1 MPNILSALIWLPVIG
16 ALAIALLPQSQSK
29 KGAIIVASAVLI
41 LDFLLL
47 RQFDTNLPAFQLS
60 ENLPWL
66 ENLGLNYSLGVD
78 GLSLPLVVLNGLLTW
93 LIVCFC
99 ERQIT
104 ERFQLFQVLMLLIHA
119 GVSGAI
125 LSTNTLLFVLFYEIE
140 LIPLYLVIAVWGGLQ
155 RSYAAM
161 KFLIFTAVSG
171 ILILVGFLALG
182 WLTANPTPIFD
193 YNTLQ
198 KISLPLE
205 VQITLLLVL
214 LLGFSIKAPF
224 VPFHTWLPDT
234 YVESTTPTV
243 MMLGGIVAKLGT
255 YGLFR
260 FCVGL
265 FPEAWTLLSPYIALW
280 AGLGVLYGAMTAIAQ
295 KDIKRMVAYSSI
307 GHMSYILLAAAAA
320 TPLSLAGGIGQM
332 VSHGLVLALLFY
344 LVGVI
349 EEKVGTRDLDVL
361 NGLLN
366 PLRGL
371 PTTSALL
378 ILGGMA
384 SAGIPGLVGFIAEFL
399 IFQGSFTKFPIP
411 TIFSIIGTGLTAV
424 YFVILLNRTCFGKLD
439 NATAYYPKVTGL
451 EQLPAV
457 ILTVL
462 IVFLGVQPVWL
473 FRWSEVGAIQLVS
486 RIPESTAVISNTL
499 FPSISPAGS
508 ENEKDNLA
516 NYLGSG
522 KGHG

>member
-1 MPNILSALIWLPVIG
+1 MLSALIWLPVIG
-16 ALAIALLPQSQSK
+16 ALAIALLPQNQSK
-29 KGAIIVASAVLI
+29 KGAIIVASAILI
-41 LDFLLL
+41 LDVILLK
-47 RQFDTNLPAFQLS
+47 QFDTNLAAFQLS

-66 ENLGLNYSLGVD
+66 ENIGLNYSLGVD
-78 GLSLPLVVLNGLLTW
+78 GLSLPLVALNGLLTW
-93 LIVCFC
+93 LIICFC
-99 ERQIT
+99 ERQIK
-104 ERFQLFQVLMLLIHA
+104 ERFKLFQVLMLLIHA
-119 GVSGAI
+119 GVSGAM
-125 LSTNTLLFVLFYEIE
+125 LSTNTLLFVLFYELV
-140 LIPLYLVIAVWGGLQ
+140 LIPLYLIIAVWGGAQ
-155 RSYAAM
+155 RGYAAM

-171 ILILVGFLALG
+171 ILVLVGFLALG

-193 YNTLQ
+193 YSTLQ
-198 KISLPLE
+198 TLSLPLE
-205 VQITLLLVL
+205 VQITLLVVL

-224 VPFHTWLPDT
+224 VPFHSWLPDT
-234 YVESTTPTV
+234 YVESATPTV

-265 FPEAWTLLSPYIALW
+265 FPDAWALLAPYIAVW
-280 AGLGVLYGAMTAIAQ
+280 AGLGVLYGAMVAISQ
-295 KDIKRMVAYSSI
+295 KDLKRMVAYSSI

-320 TPLSLAGGIGQM
+320 TPLSLIGGIGQM

-399 IFQGSFTKFPIP
+399 VFQGTFTKFPIP

-439 NATAYYPKVTGL
+439 NATAYYPKVSGL
-451 EQLPAV
+451 EQLPAL
-457 ILTVL
+457 ILTGV
-462 IVFLGVQPVWL
+462 IIFLGVQPVWL
-473 FRWSEVGAIQLVS
+473 VKWSEKATVKIAEQAESKILVS
-486 RIPESTAVISNTL
+486 QNLTQSLA
-499 FPSISPAGS
+499 SPLIK
-508 ENEKDNLA
+508 N
-516 NYLGSG
+516 
-522 KGHG
+522 

>member
-1 MPNILSALIWLPVIG
+1 MLSALIWLPVIG
-16 ALAIALLPQSQSK
+16 ALAITLLPQSQSK
-29 KGAIIVASAVLI
+29 KGAIIVASAILI
-41 LDFLLL
+41 LDVLLL
-47 RQFDTNLPAFQLS
+47 KQFDTNLAAFQLS

-66 ENLGLNYSLGVD
+66 ENIGLNYSLGVD
-78 GLSLPLVVLNGLLTW
+78 GLSLPLVALNGLLTW
-93 LIVCFC
+93 LIICFC
-99 ERQIT
+99 ENQIK
-104 ERFQLFQVLMLLIHA
+104 ERFKLFQVLMLLIHA
-119 GVSGAI
+119 GVSGAM
-125 LSTNTLLFVLFYEIE
+125 LSTNTLLFVLFYELV
-140 LIPLYLVIAVWGGLQ
+140 LIPLYLIIAVWGGLQ

-171 ILILVGFLALG
+171 ILILAGFLALG

-193 YNTLQ
+193 YSTLQ
-198 KISLPLE
+198 TLSLPLE
-205 VQITLLLVL
+205 VQITLLVVL

-224 VPFHTWLPDT
+224 VPFHSWLPDT
-234 YVESTTPTV
+234 YVESATPTV

-260 FCVGL
+260 FCIGL
-265 FPEAWTLLSPYIALW
+265 FPDAWALLAPYIAIW
-280 AGLGVLYGAMTAIAQ
+280 AGLGVLYGAMVAISQ

-320 TPLSLAGGIGQM
+320 TPLSLIGGIGQM

-349 EEKVGTRDLDVL
+349 EEKVGTRDLDLL

-399 IFQGSFTKFPIP
+399 VFQGTFTKFPIP
-411 TIFSIIGTGLTAV
+411 TIFSIIGTGLAAV

-439 NATAYYPKVTGL
+439 NATEKATVKIA
-451 EQLPAV
+451 EQ
-457 ILTVL
+457 
-462 IVFLGVQPVWL
+462 
-473 FRWSEVGAIQLVS
+473 SESKLLVS
-486 RIPESTAVISNTL
+486 QVLNESLT
-499 FPSISPAGS
+499 SPLIK
-508 ENEKDNLA
+508 N
-516 NYLGSG
+516 
-522 KGHG
+522 

>member
-16 ALAIALLPQSQSK
+16 ALAIALLPDSQSK
-29 KGAIIVASAVLI
+29 KGAIVFASAVLI
-41 LDFLLL
+41 LDLILLK
-47 RQFDTNLPAFQLS
+47 QFDTNLSSFQLS

-66 ENLGLNYSLGVD
+66 ENIGLNYSLGID
-78 GLSLPLVVLNGLLTW
+78 GLSLPLVVLNGLITW
-93 LIVCFC
+93 LVICFC
-99 ERQIT
+99 EGQIKD
-104 ERFQLFQVLMLLIHA
+104 RIKLFQVLMLLIHA

-140 LIPLYLVIAVWGGLQ
+140 LIPLYLIIAVWGGAQ
-155 RSYAAM
+155 RTYAAT

-171 ILILVGFLALG
+171 VLVLVGFLALG
-182 WLTANPTPIFD
+182 WLTANPIPTFD
-193 YNTLQ
+193 YTTLQ
-198 KISLPLE
+198 TITLPIE

-214 LLGFSIKAPF
+214 LLGFGIKAPF

-234 YVESTTPTV
+234 YVESTTPAV

-265 FPEAWTLLSPYIALW
+265 FPDAWALISPYVAIW
-280 AGLGVLYGAMTAIAQ
+280 AGLGVLYGTMVAIAQ
-295 KDIKRMVAYSSI
+295 RDIKRMVAYSSI

-320 TPLSLAGGIGQM
+320 TPLSLIGGIAQM

-349 EEKVGTRDLDVL
+349 EEKIGTRDLDVL

-384 SAGIPGLVGFIAEFL
+384 SAGIPGMVGFIAEFL
-399 IFQGSFTKFPIP
+399 VFQGSFAKFPIP

-439 NATAYYPKVTGL
+439 NATAYYPKVSGL
-451 EQLPAV
+451 EHLPAL
-457 ILTVL
+457 ILTGI
-462 IVFLGVQPVWL
+462 IVFLGVQPAWL
-473 FRWSEVGAIQLVS
+473 TRWSDKVTVQISDRLPIEVVATQTPKLSPYAKISLA
-486 RIPESTAVISNTL
+486 STR
-499 FPSISPAGS
+499 
-508 ENEKDNLA
+508 DNQ
-516 NYLGSG
+516 
-522 KGHG
+522 

>member
-1 MPNILSALIWLPVIG
+1 MPNILSVLIWLPVIG
-16 ALAIALLPQSQSK
+16 ALAIALLPNHQSK
-29 KGAIIVASAVLI
+29 KGAIIVTSMILI
-41 LDFLLL
+41 LDVILLK
-47 RQFDTNLPAFQLS
+47 QFDTNIISFQLS

-66 ENLGLNYSLGVD
+66 ENLGLNYSLGID
-78 GLSLPLVVLNGLLTW
+78 GLSLPLVILNGFITW
-93 LIVCFC
+93 LIICFC
-99 ERQIT
+99 DRQIK
-104 ERFQLFQVLMLLIHA
+104 ERSKLFQVLMLLIHA

-140 LIPLYLVIAVWGGLQ
+140 LIPLYLIIAVWGGAQ
-155 RSYAAM
+155 RSYAAT

-171 ILILVGFLALG
+171 VLILVGFLGLG
-182 WLTANPTPIFD
+182 WLTANPTPVFD
-193 YNTLQ
+193 YTTLQ
-198 KISLPLE
+198 TLSLPIE

-234 YVESTTPTV
+234 YVESTTPAV
-243 MMLGGIVAKLGT
+243 MMLGGVVAKLGT

-265 FPEAWTLLSPYIALW
+265 FPDAWTILSPYIAIW
-280 AGLGVLYGAMTAIAQ
+280 AGLGVLYGAMVAIAQ
-295 KDIKRMVAYSSI
+295 RDIKRMVAYSSV
-307 GHMSYILLAAAAA
+307 GHMSYILLAAAAN
-320 TPLSLAGGIGQM
+320 TPLSIIGGIVQM

-344 LVGVI
+344 LVGVV
-349 EEKVGTRDLDVL
+349 EEKIGTRDLDVL

-384 SAGIPGLVGFIAEFL
+384 SAGIPGMVGFIAEFL
-399 IFQGSFTKFPIP
+399 VFQGSFVKFPIP
-411 TIFSIIGTGLTAV
+411 TIFSIVGTGLTAV

-439 NATAYYPKVTGL
+439 NATAYYPKVSGI
-451 EQLPAV
+451 EHLPAL
-457 ILTVL
+457 ILTAI

-473 FRWSEVGAIQLVS
+473 TRWSEKTMVQISDRLPIEVMANTKLKNSSAI
-486 RIPESTAVISNTL
+486 
-499 FPSISPAGS
+499 F
-508 ENEKDNLA
+508 
-516 NYLGSG
+516 
-522 KGHG
+522 

>member
-1 MPNILSALIWLPVIG
+1 MLSALIWLPMIG
-16 ALAIALLPQSQSK
+16 ALAIALLPQAQAK
-29 KGAIIVASAVLI
+29 IGAIVIASAVLI

-47 RQFDTNLPAFQLS
+47 GQFDLNISTFQLS
-60 ENLPWL
+60 EHLHWL
-66 ENLGLNYSLGVD
+66 DNLGLDYSLGVD

-93 LIVCFC
+93 LIICFC
-99 ERQIT
+99 EREIK
-104 ERFQLFQVLMLLIHA
+104 ERSRFFHMLMLLIHA

-125 LSTNTLLFVLFYEIE
+125 LSTNILLFVLFYELE
-140 LIPLYLVIAVWGGLQ
+140 LIPLYLVIAVWGGAQ
-155 RSYAAM
+155 RGYAAM
-161 KFLIFTAVSG
+161 KFLIFTALSG
-171 ILILVGFLALG
+171 ILVLVAFLALG
-182 WLTANPTPIFD
+182 WISANPTPIFD
-193 YNTLQ
+193 YATLQ
-198 KISLPLE
+198 TISLPLN
-205 VQITLLLVL
+205 VQIILLLVL
-214 LLGFSIKAPF
+214 LVGFGIKAPF
-224 VPFHTWLPDT
+224 VPFHTWLPDS

-255 YGLFR
+255 YGIFR

-265 FPEAWTLLSPYIALW
+265 FPEAWSVLAPWVALW
-280 AGLGVLYGAMTAIAQ
+280 GGMGVLYGAMAAIAQ

-320 TPLSLAGGIGQM
+320 TPLSMVGGITQM

-384 SAGIPGLVGFIAEFL
+384 SAGIPGLVGFISEFL
-399 IFQGSFTKFPIP
+399 IFQGSYTKFPIP
-411 TIFSIIGTGLTAV
+411 TIFSIVGTGLTAV

-439 NATAYYPKVTGL
+439 NETAYYPKVSGL
-451 EQLPAV
+451 EQLPAL
-457 ILTVL
+457 ILTGL
-462 IVFLGVQPVWL
+462 IVVLGVQPMWL
-473 FRWSEVGAIQLVS
+473 VRWSEGTAIQILARAPVSTIIPEELVS
-486 RIPESTAVISNTL
+486 LR
-499 FPSISPAGS
+499 SPLKS
-508 ENEKDNLA
+508 PHL
-516 NYLGSG
+516 
-522 KGHG
+522 

>member
-1 MPNILSALIWLPVIG
+1 MLSALIWLPVIG
-16 ALAIALLPQSQSK
+16 ALAITLLPQSQSK
-29 KGAIIVASAVLI
+29 KGAIIVASAILI
-41 LDFLLL
+41 LDVLLL
-47 RQFDTNLPAFQLS
+47 KQFDTNLAAFQLS

-66 ENLGLNYSLGVD
+66 ENIGLNYSLGVD
-78 GLSLPLVVLNGLLTW
+78 GLSLPLVALNGLLTW
-93 LIVCFC
+93 LIICFC
-99 ERQIT
+99 ENQIK
-104 ERFQLFQVLMLLIHA
+104 ERFKLFQVLMLLIHA
-119 GVSGAI
+119 GVSGAM
-125 LSTNTLLFVLFYEIE
+125 LSTNTLLFVLFYELV
-140 LIPLYLVIAVWGGLQ
+140 LIPLYLIIAVWGGLQ

-171 ILILVGFLALG
+171 ILILAGFLALG

-193 YNTLQ
+193 YSTLQ
-198 KISLPLE
+198 TLSLPLE
-205 VQITLLLVL
+205 VQITLLVVL

-224 VPFHTWLPDT
+224 VPFHSWLPDT
-234 YVESTTPTV
+234 YVESATPTV

-260 FCVGL
+260 FCIGL
-265 FPEAWTLLSPYIALW
+265 FPDAWALLAPYIAIW
-280 AGLGVLYGAMTAIAQ
+280 AGLGVLYGAMVAISQ

-320 TPLSLAGGIGQM
+320 TPLSLIGGIGQM

-349 EEKVGTRDLDVL
+349 EEKVGTRDLDLL

-399 IFQGSFTKFPIP
+399 VFQGTFTKFPIP

-439 NATAYYPKVTGL
+439 NATAYYPKVSGL
-451 EQLPAV
+451 EQLPAL
-457 ILTVL
+457 ILTGL
-462 IVFLGVQPVWL
+462 IIFLGVQPVWL
-473 FRWSEVGAIQLVS
+473 VKWSEKATVKIAEQSESKLLVS
-486 RIPESTAVISNTL
+486 QVLNESLT
-499 FPSISPAGS
+499 SPLIK
-508 ENEKDNLA
+508 N
-516 NYLGSG
+516 
-522 KGHG
+522 

>member
-1 MPNILSALIWLPVIG
+1 MLSALIWLPVIG
-16 ALAIALLPQSQSK
+16 ALAITLLPQSQSK
-29 KGAIIVASAVLI
+29 KGAIIVASAILI
-41 LDFLLL
+41 LDVLLL
-47 RQFDTNLPAFQLS
+47 KQFDTNLAAFQLS

-66 ENLGLNYSLGVD
+66 ENIGLNYSLGVD
-78 GLSLPLVVLNGLLTW
+78 GLSLPLVALNGLLTW
-93 LIVCFC
+93 LIICFC
-99 ERQIT
+99 ENQIK
-104 ERFQLFQVLMLLIHA
+104 ERFKLFQVLMLLIHA
-119 GVSGAI
+119 GVSGAM
-125 LSTNTLLFVLFYEIE
+125 LSTNTLLFVLFYELV
-140 LIPLYLVIAVWGGLQ
+140 LIPLYLIIAVWGGLQ

-171 ILILVGFLALG
+171 ILILAGFLALG

-193 YNTLQ
+193 YSTLQ
-198 KISLPLE
+198 TLSLPLE
-205 VQITLLLVL
+205 VQITLLVVL

-224 VPFHTWLPDT
+224 VPFHSWLPDT
-234 YVESTTPTV
+234 YVESATPTV

-265 FPEAWTLLSPYIALW
+265 FPDAWALLAPYIAIW
-280 AGLGVLYGAMTAIAQ
+280 AGLGVLYGAMVAISQ

-320 TPLSLAGGIGQM
+320 TPLSLIGGIGQM

-399 IFQGSFTKFPIP
+399 VFQGTFTKFPIP

-439 NATAYYPKVTGL
+439 NATAYYPKVSGL
-451 EQLPAV
+451 EQLPAL
-457 ILTVL
+457 ILTGL
-462 IVFLGVQPVWL
+462 IIFLGVQPVWL
-473 FRWSEVGAIQLVS
+473 VKWSEKATVKIAEQTESKILVS
-486 RIPESTAVISNTL
+486 QVLNESLT
-499 FPSISPAGS
+499 SPLIK
-508 ENEKDNLA
+508 N
-516 NYLGSG
+516 
-522 KGHG
+522 

>member
-1 MPNILSALIWLPVIG
+1 MLSVLIWLPVIG
-16 ALAIALLPQSQSK
+16 ALAIAFLPQDQVK
-29 KGAIIVASAVLI
+29 KGAAIVATAILVLDCI
-41 LDFLLL
+41 LLK
-47 RQFDTNLPAFQLS
+47 QFDISISTFQFA
-60 ENLPWL
+60 ENLPWIDS
-66 ENLGLNYSLGVD
+66 LGLTYTLGVD
-78 GLSLPLVVLNGLLTW
+78 GLSLPLVVINGLLTW

-99 ERQIT
+99 DRQIQ
-104 ERFQLFQVLMLLIHA
+104 ERKPLFYALMLLIHA

-140 LIPLYLVIAVWGGLQ
+140 LIPLYLVIAVWGGAQ

-161 KFLIFTAVSG
+161 KFLIFTAISG

-182 WLTANPTPIFD
+182 WLAGSPTPVFD
-193 YNTLQ
+193 YTTLQ
-198 KISLPLE
+198 SLTLPIE
-205 VQITLLLVL
+205 VQVTLLVIL
-214 LLGFSIKAPF
+214 LLGFTIKAPF
-224 VPFHTWLPDT
+224 VPFHTWLPDA

-265 FPEAWTLLSPYIALW
+265 FPDAWALISPWVALW
-280 AGLGVLYGAMTAIAQ
+280 AGLGILYGAMVAIAQ

-320 TPLSLAGGIGQM
+320 TPLSMVGGIIQM
-332 VSHGLVLALLFY
+332 VSHSLVLALLFY

-371 PTTSALL
+371 PSTSALL

-384 SAGIPGLVGFIAEFL
+384 SAGIPGLVGFISEFL
-399 IFQGSFTKFPIP
+399 IFQGSFSKFPIP

-439 NATAYYPKVTGL
+439 NKTAYYPKVSGL
-451 EQLPAV
+451 EQLPAL

-462 IVFLGVQPVWL
+462 IFIFGIQPSWL
-473 FRWSEVGAIQLVS
+473 VRWSEVSAVQLLARVPNVAFVAKQDPNLSTYEKVS
-486 RIPESTAVISNTL
+486 LAFS
-499 FPSISPAGS
+499 
-508 ENEKDNLA
+508 KD
-516 NYLGSG
+516 
-522 KGHG
+522 

>member
-1 MPNILSALIWLPVIG
+1 MPNILSALIWGPVIG

-29 KGAIIVASAVLI
+29 KGAVIVASTILI
-41 LDFLLL
+41 LDVILLK
-47 RQFDTNLPAFQLS
+47 QFDTNIGAFQLS

-78 GLSLPLVVLNGLLTW
+78 GLSLPLVILNGLLTW
-93 LIVCFC
+93 LIICFC
-99 ERQIT
+99 ERQIKD
-104 ERFQLFQVLMLLIHA
+104 RSKLFQVLMLLIHA

-155 RSYAAM
+155 RGYAAT

-171 ILILVGFLALG
+171 ILILIGFLGLG

-193 YNTLQ
+193 YATLQ
-198 KISLPLE
+198 TISLPLE
-205 VQITLLLVL
+205 VQIPLLLVL
-214 LLGFSIKAPF
+214 LLGFGIKAPF

-265 FPEAWTLLSPYIALW
+265 FPDAWTLFSPYIALW
-280 AGLGVLYGAMTAIAQ
+280 AGLGILYGAMVAIAQ
-295 KDIKRMVAYSSI
+295 RDIKRMVAYSSI
-307 GHMSYILLAAAAA
+307 SHMSYILLAAAAA
-320 TPLSLAGGIGQM
+320 TPISLSGGIAQM
-332 VSHGLVLALLFY
+332 VSHGLILSLLFY

-349 EEKVGTRDLDVL
+349 EEKAGTRDLDVL

-399 IFQGSFTKFPIP
+399 VFQGSFAKFPIP

-439 NATAYYPKVTGL
+439 NATAYYPKVSGL
-451 EQLPAV
+451 EHLPALV
-457 ILTVL
+457 LTGI
-462 IVFLGVQPVWL
+462 IVFLGVQPTWL
-473 FRWSEVGAIQLVS
+473 TRWSEKATVQISDRQP
-486 RIPESTAVISNTL
+486 IEVIS
-499 FPSISPAGS
+499 S
-508 ENEKDNLA
+508 ESQKSLSYEKIALEFTRDA
-516 NYLGSG
+516 
-522 KGHG
+522 K

>member
-1 MPNILSALIWLPVIG
+1 MLSALIWLPVIG
-16 ALAIALLPQSQSK
+16 ALIIGFLPETQIK
-29 KGAIIVASAVLI
+29 KGAAIVASAILI
-41 LDFLLL
+41 LDAILLS
-47 RQFDTNLPAFQLS
+47 QFNIHSSTFQLE

-66 ENLGLNYSLGVD
+66 DSLGLTYNLGVD

-99 ERQIT
+99 DRQIQ
-104 ERFQLFQVLMLLIHA
+104 ERKPLFYVLMLLIHA

-125 LSTNTLLFVLFYEIE
+125 LATNTLLFVLFYELE
-140 LIPLYLVIAVWGGLQ
+140 LIPLYLVIAVWGGAQ

-161 KFLIFTAVSG
+161 KFLIFTAISG

-182 WLTANPTPIFD
+182 WLSANPTPIFD
-193 YNTLQ
+193 YTTLQ
-198 KISLPLE
+198 NLSLPIE
-205 VQITLLLVL
+205 IQVTLLVVL
-214 LLGFSIKAPF
+214 LLGFTIKAPF
-224 VPFHTWLPDT
+224 VPFHTWLPDA
-234 YVESTTPTV
+234 YVESTTPAV

-265 FPEAWTLLSPYIALW
+265 FPDAWSLLSPWIAVW
-280 AGLGVLYGAMTAIAQ
+280 AGLGILYGALTAIAQ

-320 TPLSLAGGIGQM
+320 TPLSMVGGIIQM

-349 EEKVGTRDLDVL
+349 EEKVGTRELDIL

-371 PTTSALL
+371 PSTSALL

-384 SAGIPGLVGFIAEFL
+384 SAGIPGLVGFISEFL
-399 IFQGSFTKFPIP
+399 IFQGSFSKFPIP

-439 NATAYYPKVTGL
+439 NKTAYYPKVTGI

-457 ILTVL
+457 ILTIL
-462 IVFLGVQPVWL
+462 IVVLGIQPSWL
-473 FRWSEVGAIQLVS
+473 VRWSEVSASQILARVPDTAIVANTQL
-486 RIPESTAVISNTL
+486 SNDTKIL
-499 FPSISPAGS
+499 F
-508 ENEKDNLA
+508 
-516 NYLGSG
+516 
-522 KGHG
+522 H

>member
-1 MPNILSALIWLPVIG
+1 MPNILSVLIWLPVLG
-16 ALAIALLPQSQSK
+16 ALAIALLPKDQSK
-29 KGAIIVASAVLI
+29 RGAVIVSSAVLI

-47 RQFDTNLPAFQLS
+47 RQFDTNIPVFQLA

-93 LIVCFC
+93 LIICFC
-99 ERQIT
+99 ERQIK
-104 ERFQLFQVLMLLIHA
+104 ERSQLFQVLILLIHA

-140 LIPLYLVIAVWGGLQ
+140 LIPLYLVIAVWGGGQ

-161 KFLIFTAVSG
+161 KFLIFTAISG
-171 ILILVGFLALG
+171 ILILAGFLALG

-193 YNTLQ
+193 YSTLQ
-198 KISLPLE
+198 TLTLPLE

-265 FPEAWTLLSPYIALW
+265 FPDAWSLLSPYIAVW
-280 AGLGVLYGAMTAIAQ
+280 AGLGILYGTMIAIAQ

-320 TPLSLAGGIGQM
+320 TPLSLIGGIAQM

-399 IFQGSFTKFPIP
+399 VFQGSFTKFPIP
-411 TIFSIIGTGLTAV
+411 TIFAIIGTGLTAV

-439 NATAYYPKVTGL
+439 NATAYYPKVSGL
-451 EQLPAV
+451 EHLPAL
-457 ILTVL
+457 ILTG
-462 IVFLGVQPVWL
+462 IIIFLGVQPIWL
-473 FRWSEVGAIQLVS
+473 TRWSERATVQISDRLP
-486 RIPESTAVISNTL
+486 INEVIAHT
-499 FPSISPAGS
+499 
-508 ENEKDNLA
+508 NLKF
-516 NYLGSG
+516 NQEV
-522 KGHG
+522 

>member
-1 MPNILSALIWLPVIG
+1 MLSALIWLPVIG

-29 KGAIIVASAVLI
+29 KGAIVVASAILI
-41 LDFLLL
+41 LDVLLL
-47 RQFDTNLPAFQLS
+47 KQFDTNLAAFQLS

-66 ENLGLNYSLGVD
+66 ENIGLNYSLGVD
-78 GLSLPLVVLNGLLTW
+78 GLSLPLVALNGLLTW
-93 LIVCFC
+93 LIICFC
-99 ERQIT
+99 ENQIK
-104 ERFQLFQVLMLLIHA
+104 ERFKLFQVLMLLIHA
-119 GVSGAI
+119 GVSGAM
-125 LSTNTLLFVLFYEIE
+125 LSTNTLLFVLFYELV
-140 LIPLYLVIAVWGGLQ
+140 LIPLYLIIAVWGGAQ
-155 RSYAAM
+155 RGYAAM

-171 ILILVGFLALG
+171 VLVLVGFLALG

-193 YNTLQ
+193 YSTLQ
-198 KISLPLE
+198 TLSLPLE
-205 VQITLLLVL
+205 VQITLLVVL

-224 VPFHTWLPDT
+224 VPFHSWLPDT
-234 YVESTTPTV
+234 YVESATPTV

-265 FPEAWTLLSPYIALW
+265 FPNAWALLAPYIAIW
-280 AGLGVLYGAMTAIAQ
+280 AGLGVLYGAMVAISQ

-320 TPLSLAGGIGQM
+320 TPLSLIGGIGQM

-399 IFQGSFTKFPIP
+399 VFQGTFTKFPIP

-439 NATAYYPKVTGL
+439 NATAYYPKVSGL
-451 EQLPAV
+451 EQLPAL
-457 ILTVL
+457 ILTGL
-462 IVFLGVQPVWL
+462 IIFLGVQPVWL
-473 FRWSEVGAIQLVS
+473 VKWSEKATVKIAEQAESKILVS
-486 RIPESTAVISNTL
+486 QSLAEPLT
-499 FPSISPAGS
+499 SPLIK
-508 ENEKDNLA
+508 N
-516 NYLGSG
+516 
-522 KGHG
+522 

>member
-1 MPNILSALIWLPVIG
+1 MLSALIWLPVIG
-16 ALAIALLPQSQSK
+16 ALVIALLPQSQSK
-29 KGAIIVASAVLI
+29 KGAIIVASAILI
-41 LDFLLL
+41 LDVLLL
-47 RQFDTNLPAFQLS
+47 KQFDTNLAAFQLS

-66 ENLGLNYSLGVD
+66 ENIGLNYSLGVD
-78 GLSLPLVVLNGLLTW
+78 GLSLPLVALNGLLTW
-93 LIVCFC
+93 LIICFC
-99 ERQIT
+99 ENQIK
-104 ERFQLFQVLMLLIHA
+104 ERFKLFQVLMLLIHA
-119 GVSGAI
+119 GVSGAM
-125 LSTNTLLFVLFYEIE
+125 LSTNTLLFVLFYELV
-140 LIPLYLVIAVWGGLQ
+140 LIPLYLIIAVWGGLQ

-171 ILILVGFLALG
+171 VLVLVGFLALG

-193 YNTLQ
+193 YSTLQ
-198 KISLPLE
+198 TLSLPLE
-205 VQITLLLVL
+205 VQITLLVVL

-224 VPFHTWLPDT
+224 VPFHSWLPDT
-234 YVESTTPTV
+234 YVESATPTV

-265 FPEAWTLLSPYIALW
+265 FPDAWALLAPYIAIW
-280 AGLGVLYGAMTAIAQ
+280 AGLGVLYGAMVAISQ

-320 TPLSLAGGIGQM
+320 TPLSLIGGIGQM

-349 EEKVGTRDLDVL
+349 EEKVGTRDLDLL

-399 IFQGSFTKFPIP
+399 VFQGTFTKFPIP

-439 NATAYYPKVTGL
+439 NATAYYPKVSGL
-451 EQLPAV
+451 EQLPAL
-457 ILTVL
+457 ILTGL
-462 IVFLGVQPVWL
+462 IIFLGVQPVWL
-473 FRWSEVGAIQLVS
+473 VKWSEKATVKIAEQVEGNILVS
-486 RIPESTAVISNTL
+486 QNLTESLS
-499 FPSISPAGS
+499 SPLI
-508 ENEKDNLA
+508 KD
-516 NYLGSG
+516 
-522 KGHG
+522 

>member
-16 ALAIALLPQSQSK
+16 ALAIALLPQTQSK
-29 KGAIIVASAVLI
+29 KGAAIVASAVLL

-47 RQFDTNLPAFQLS
+47 KQVDIAVPTFQLA

-78 GLSLPLVVLNGLLTW
+78 GLSLPLVVLNGFLTW
-93 LIVCFC
+93 LVVCFC
-99 ERQIT
+99 DRQIK
-104 ERFQLFQVLMLLIHA
+104 ERHQLFYILMLLIHA

-140 LIPLYLVIAVWGGLQ
+140 LIPLYLVIAVWGGVQ
-155 RSYAAM
+155 RGYAAT
-161 KFLIFTAVSG
+161 KFLIFTAISG
-171 ILILVGFLALG
+171 ILILAGFLALG
-182 WLTANPTPIFD
+182 WLSANPTPIFD
-193 YNTLQ
+193 YATLQ
-198 KISLPLE
+198 TISLPIE
-205 VQITLLLVL
+205 VQVTLLIVL
-214 LLGFSIKAPF
+214 LLGFAIKSPF

-265 FPEAWTLLSPYIALW
+265 FPDAWSLLSPYIAAW
-280 AGLGVLYGAMTAIAQ
+280 AGLGILYGALVAIAQ
-295 KDIKRMVAYSSI
+295 RDIKRMVAYSSI

-320 TPLSLAGGIGQM
+320 TPLSMVGGIIQM
-332 VSHGLVLALLFY
+332 VSHSIILALLFY

-371 PTTSALL
+371 PSTSALL

-384 SAGIPGLVGFIAEFL
+384 SAGIPGLIGFISEFL
-399 IFQGSFTKFPIP
+399 IFQGCFAKFPIP
-411 TIFSIIGTGLTAV
+411 TILSIIGTGLTAV

-439 NATAYYPKVTGL
+439 NATAYYPKVSGL
-451 EQLPAV
+451 EQLPAL
-457 ILTVL
+457 ILTAL
-462 IVFLGVQPVWL
+462 IVILGVQPSWL
-473 FRWSEVGAIQLVS
+473 VRWSEASAVLIGDRVPVVAIADQPLKS
-486 RIPESTAVISNTL
+486 LTYEKISLAFT
-499 FPSISPAGS
+499 
-508 ENEKDNLA
+508 KDV
-516 NYLGSG
+516 
-522 KGHG
+522 K

>member
-1 MPNILSALIWLPVIG
+1 MLSALIWLPVIG
-16 ALAIALLPQSQSK
+16 ALAITLLPQSQSK
-29 KGAIIVASAVLI
+29 KGAIIVASAILI
-41 LDFLLL
+41 LDVLLL
-47 RQFDTNLPAFQLS
+47 KQFDTNLAAFQLS

-66 ENLGLNYSLGVD
+66 ENIGLNYSLGVD
-78 GLSLPLVVLNGLLTW
+78 GLSLPLVALNGLLTW
-93 LIVCFC
+93 LIICFC
-99 ERQIT
+99 ENQIK
-104 ERFQLFQVLMLLIHA
+104 ERFKLFQVLMLLIHA
-119 GVSGAI
+119 GVSGAM
-125 LSTNTLLFVLFYEIE
+125 LSTNTLLFVLFYELV
-140 LIPLYLVIAVWGGLQ
+140 LIPLYLIIAVWGGLQ

-171 ILILVGFLALG
+171 ILILAGFLALG

-193 YNTLQ
+193 YSTLQ
-198 KISLPLE
+198 TLSLPLE
-205 VQITLLLVL
+205 VQITLLVVL

-224 VPFHTWLPDT
+224 VPFHSWLPDT
-234 YVESTTPTV
+234 YVESATPTV

-265 FPEAWTLLSPYIALW
+265 FPDAWALLAPYIAIW
-280 AGLGVLYGAMTAIAQ
+280 AGLGVLYGAMVAISQ

-320 TPLSLAGGIGQM
+320 TPLSLIGGIGQM

-349 EEKVGTRDLDVL
+349 EEKVGTRDLDLL

-399 IFQGSFTKFPIP
+399 VFQGTFTKFPIP

-439 NATAYYPKVTGL
+439 NATAYYPKVSGL
-451 EQLPAV
+451 EQLPAL
-457 ILTVL
+457 ILTGL
-462 IVFLGVQPVWL
+462 IIFLGVQPVWL
-473 FRWSEVGAIQLVS
+473 VKWSEKATVKIAEQSESKLLVS
-486 RIPESTAVISNTL
+486 QVLNESLT
-499 FPSISPAGS
+499 SPLIK
-508 ENEKDNLA
+508 N
-516 NYLGSG
+516 
-522 KGHG
+522 

>member
-1 MPNILSALIWLPVIG
+1 MLSALIWLPVIG
-16 ALAIALLPQSQSK
+16 ALAITLLPQSQSK
-29 KGAIIVASAVLI
+29 KGAIIVASAILI
-41 LDFLLL
+41 LDVLLL
-47 RQFDTNLPAFQLS
+47 KQFDTNLAAFQLS

-66 ENLGLNYSLGVD
+66 ENIGLNYSLGVD
-78 GLSLPLVVLNGLLTW
+78 GLSLPLVALNGLLTW
-93 LIVCFC
+93 LIICFC
-99 ERQIT
+99 ENQIK
-104 ERFQLFQVLMLLIHA
+104 ERFKLFQVLMLLIHA
-119 GVSGAI
+119 GVSGAM
-125 LSTNTLLFVLFYEIE
+125 LSTNTLLFVLFYELV
-140 LIPLYLVIAVWGGLQ
+140 LIPLYLIIAVWGGLQ

-171 ILILVGFLALG
+171 ILILAGFLALG

-193 YNTLQ
+193 YSTLQ
-198 KISLPLE
+198 TLSLPLE
-205 VQITLLLVL
+205 VQITLLVVL

-224 VPFHTWLPDT
+224 VPFHSWLPDT
-234 YVESTTPTV
+234 YVESATPTV

-265 FPEAWTLLSPYIALW
+265 FPDAWALLAPYIAIW
-280 AGLGVLYGAMTAIAQ
+280 AGLGVLYGAMVAISQ

-320 TPLSLAGGIGQM
+320 TPLSLIGGIGQM

-399 IFQGSFTKFPIP
+399 VFQGTFTKFPIP

-439 NATAYYPKVTGL
+439 NATAYYPKVSGL
-451 EQLPAV
+451 EQLPAL
-457 ILTVL
+457 ILTGL
-462 IVFLGVQPVWL
+462 IIFLGVQPVWL
-473 FRWSEVGAIQLVS
+473 VKWSEKATVKIAEQSESKLLVS
-486 RIPESTAVISNTL
+486 QVLNESLT
-499 FPSISPAGS
+499 SPLIK
-508 ENEKDNLA
+508 N
-516 NYLGSG
+516 
-522 KGHG
+522 

>member
-1 MPNILSALIWLPVIG
+1 MLSALIWLPVIG
-16 ALAIALLPQSQSK
+16 ALAIAFLPQTQVK
-29 KGAIIVASAVLI
+29 KGSAIIATAVLI
-41 LDFLLL
+41 LDFVLLS
-47 RQFDTNLPAFQLS
+47 QFDIKISGFQLS

-99 ERQIT
+99 DRQIK
-104 ERFQLFQVLMLLIHA
+104 ERNKLFHILMLLIHA

-140 LIPLYLVIAVWGGLQ
+140 LIPLYLVIAVWGGAQ
-155 RSYAAM
+155 RSYAAT
-161 KFLIFTAVSG
+161 KFLIFTAISG
-171 ILILVGFLALG
+171 VLVLVGFLALG
-182 WLTANPTPIFD
+182 WLTADPTPVFD
-193 YNTLQ
+193 YATLQ
-198 KISLPLE
+198 TLSLPIE
-205 VQITLLLVL
+205 IQVTLLVVL
-214 LLGFSIKAPF
+214 LLGFTIKAPF
-224 VPFHTWLPDT
+224 VPFHTWLPDA

-265 FPEAWTLLSPYIALW
+265 FPDAWALLSPWIALW
-280 AGLGVLYGAMTAIAQ
+280 AGLGILYGAMVAIAQ

-307 GHMSYILLAAAAA
+307 GHMSYILLAAASA
-320 TPLSLAGGIGQM
+320 TPLSMVGGIIQM

-344 LVGVI
+344 LVGII

-366 PLRGL
+366 PIRGL
-371 PTTSALL
+371 PSTSALL

-384 SAGIPGLVGFIAEFL
+384 SAGIPGLVGFISEFL
-399 IFQGSFTKFPIP
+399 IFQGSYSKFPIP

-439 NATAYYPKVTGL
+439 NKTAYYPKVSGI
-451 EQLPAV
+451 EQFPAL
-457 ILTVL
+457 ILTAL
-462 IVFLGVQPVWL
+462 IVILGVQPAWL
-473 FRWSEVGAIQLVS
+473 VRWSEASAIQLIDRV
-486 RIPESTAVISNTL
+486 PQPALVATASLI
-499 FPSISPAGS
+499 
-508 ENEKDNLA
+508 NEEQDILNP
-516 NYLGSG
+516 
-522 KGHG
+522 

>member
-1 MPNILSALIWLPVIG
+1 MLSALIWLPVIG
-16 ALAIALLPQSQSK
+16 ALAIALLPQNQSK
-29 KGAIIVASAVLI
+29 KGAIIVASAILI
-41 LDFLLL
+41 LDVILLK
-47 RQFDTNLPAFQLS
+47 QFDTNLAAFQLS

-66 ENLGLNYSLGVD
+66 ENIGLNYSLGVD
-78 GLSLPLVVLNGLLTW
+78 GLSLPLVALNGLLTW
-93 LIVCFC
+93 LIICFC
-99 ERQIT
+99 ENQIK
-104 ERFQLFQVLMLLIHA
+104 ERFKLFQVLMLLIHA
-119 GVSGAI
+119 GVSGAM
-125 LSTNTLLFVLFYEIE
+125 LSTNTLLFVLFYELV
-140 LIPLYLVIAVWGGLQ
+140 LIPLYLIIAVWGGAQ
-155 RSYAAM
+155 RGYAAM

-171 ILILVGFLALG
+171 VLVLVGFLALG

-193 YNTLQ
+193 YSTLQ
-198 KISLPLE
+198 TLSLPLE
-205 VQITLLLVL
+205 VQITLLVVL

-224 VPFHTWLPDT
+224 VPFHSWLPDT
-234 YVESTTPTV
+234 YVESATPTV

-265 FPEAWTLLSPYIALW
+265 FPDAWAILAPYIAVW
-280 AGLGVLYGAMTAIAQ
+280 AGLGVLYGAMVAISQ
-295 KDIKRMVAYSSI
+295 KDLKRMVAYSSI

-320 TPLSLAGGIGQM
+320 TPLSLIGGIGQM

-399 IFQGSFTKFPIP
+399 VFQGTFTKFPIP

-439 NATAYYPKVTGL
+439 NATAYYPKVSGL
-451 EQLPAV
+451 EQLPAL
-457 ILTVL
+457 ILTGV
-462 IVFLGVQPVWL
+462 IIFLGVQPVWL
-473 FRWSEVGAIQLVS
+473 VKWSEKATVKIAEQAESKILVS
-486 RIPESTAVISNTL
+486 QNLTQSLA
-499 FPSISPAGS
+499 SPLIK
-508 ENEKDNLA
+508 N
-516 NYLGSG
+516 
-522 KGHG
+522 